1 MLTRRHKVRDV
12 RISDGLQRY
21 HGYSTVQ
28 YGVSWFL
35 RYDDGRVEKFVL
47 VTYIYQLSSNQY
59 HDMMLTMRSGGLRTG
74 ISGLR

>member
-1 MLTRRHKVRDV
+1 MLTRRHKVGNV

-47 VTYIYQLSSNQY
+47 VTFINYLATN
-59 HDMMLTMRSGGLRTG
+59 TM
-74 ISGLR
+74 I